1 MIWSTTL
8 WHKSWLESRS
18 RFLGAAVVMALV
30 IGWDILDSKH
40 GMSRFDR
47 IPPITFTQY
56 VAYLFRG
63 HLQWVWVASVLLLGM
78 GGLVREDTLGTAQF
92 TLTLPFR
99 RRQWMQVRAALGLTQ
114 AAVLALIPVLVIPLA
129 ARFIGQSYSAWEAF
143 KFSGLL
149 FAAGIV
155 FFFFGVLWSSLLGGE
170 FAAIAVAS
178 VSAFLAFTAQDYLY
192 RWIPSFQFPY
202 FNLNAFLGGY
212 ELLNRATGLLDG
224 WPWPGIVK
232 SVCAA
237 GVLFWS
243 STAIVERRDF

>member
-1 MIWSTTL
+1 MIWSKTL

-40 GMSRFDR
+40 GMSRFDMV
-47 IPPITFTQY
+47 PPITFTQY

-63 HLQWVWVASVLLLGM
+63 HLQWLWVASVLLLGM
-78 GGLVREDTLGTAQF
+78 GGLVREDARGTAQF

-99 RRQWMQVRAALGLTQ
+99 RRQWMQVRAALGLMQ
-114 AAVLALIPVLVIPLA
+114 AAFLALIPVLVIPLA
-129 ARFIGQSYSAWEAF
+129 AHFVGYSYSAWEAF

-149 FAAGIV
+149 FAAGLV
-155 FFFFGVLWSSLLGGE
+155 FFFGGIFWSSVLGSE
-170 FAAIAVAS
+170 FAAIAIS
-178 VSAFLAFTAQDYLY
+178 GVSAFLAFTAQDYLY
-192 RWIPSFQFPY
+192 RWIPSFQFSY

-212 ELLNRATGLLDG
+212 ELINRATGLLDG
-224 WPWPGIVK
+224 WPWLGIVK

-237 GVLFWS
+237 GVFFWGS
-243 STAIVERRDF
+243 MAIVERRDF

>member
-1 MIWSTTL
+1 MIWSKTL
-8 WHKSWLESRS
+8 WHKSWLESRI
-18 RFLGAAVVMALV
+18 RFVDAAAVVALV

-47 IPPITFTQY
+47 VPPITFTQY
-56 VAYLFRG
+56 VAYLFTG

-99 RRQWMQVRAALGLTQ
+99 RREWMRVRAVVGLMQ

-129 ARFIGQSYSAWEAF
+129 ARFAGHSYPVWEAF

-149 FAAGIV
+149 FAAGLV
-155 FFFFGVLWSSLLGGE
+155 FFFGGIFWSSLWGGE
-170 FAAIAVAS
+170 FAAIAVSGVS
-178 VSAFLAFTAQDYLY
+178 VFLAFTAQDYLY
-192 RWIPSFQFPY
+192 RWIPSFQFSY
-202 FNLNAFLGGY
+202 FNMNAFLGGY
-212 ELLNRATGLLDG
+212 EFLNRWTGFLDG
-224 WPWPGIVK
+224 WPWPGILK
-232 SVCAA
+232 SVCVA

-243 STAIVERRDF
+243 STVIVERRDF